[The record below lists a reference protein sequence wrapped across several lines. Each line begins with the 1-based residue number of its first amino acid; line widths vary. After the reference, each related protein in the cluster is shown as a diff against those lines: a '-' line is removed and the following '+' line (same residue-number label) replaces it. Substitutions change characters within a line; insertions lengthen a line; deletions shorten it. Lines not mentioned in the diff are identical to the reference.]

1 MSDWDPLPT
10 FIHRLSDV
18 FPLHPVSNPSIAA
31 TYPLRADVRPTNR
44 K

>member
-1 MSDWDPLPT
+1 MSDWDPLST
-10 FIHRLSDV
+10 FINRFSDI

-31 TYPLRADVRPTNR
+31 NYPLRADVRPTNR